1 MTPIRFDRIS
11 NRLIEPRRTHPAHM
25 AGGTGVNGTARGA
38 APSASGAPP
47 PGASPPGASPA
58 EPPPVRADR
67 FGTMIAQAVGR
78 VSDGQLSADALFE
91 RMLTHPDEV
100 EPHDVSIAMAR
111 AEMSLNL
118 TKSVVDRAVKA
129 YTDITTMR

>member
-25 AGGTGVNGTARGA
+25 AGGTGVSGTARGA
-38 APSASGAPP
+38 ALSASGAPP
-47 PGASPPGASPA
+47 PDAS
-58 EPPPVRADR
+58 PVRADR

>member
-38 APSASGAPP
+38 APSASGA
-47 PGASPPGASPA
+47 SPPDASPA
-58 EPPPVRADR
+58 EPPVRADR

>member
-25 AGGTGVNGTARGA
+25 AGGTGVSGTARGA
-38 APSASGAPP
+38 ALSASGAPP
-47 PGASPPGASPA
+47 PDASPA
-58 EPPPVRADR
+58 DAAPVRADR